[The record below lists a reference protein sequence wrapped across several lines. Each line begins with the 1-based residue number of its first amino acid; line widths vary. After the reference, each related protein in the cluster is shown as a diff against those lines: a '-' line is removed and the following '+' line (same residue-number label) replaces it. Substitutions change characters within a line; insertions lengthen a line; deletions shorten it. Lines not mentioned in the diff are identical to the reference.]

1 MENQVKLKNCI
12 IEELKIMNKFKK
24 SIFAAFAVVAGISL
38 TTACSDANEFEDTNT
53 NNKSWVI
60 NYNDS
65 MAVPHP
71 ETLTSTKW
79 VRGTGIKQN
88 AYGQEVQG
96 FVESLD
102 FVSADSVA
110 VKMSKGTTEGTW
122 VDDSNTEKL
131 PLYEYSYSEST
142 GRIQILQRTEN
153 KGKVT
158 KNAIFVGV
166 AVSGQQETITIVHYG
181 DTPAQ
186 TYLVKQ

>member
-1 MENQVKLKNCI
+1 
-12 IEELKIMNKFKK
+12 MNKFKK

-38 TTACSDANEFEDTNT
+38 TTACSDANEYEDAYTDNP
-53 NNKSWVI
+53 SWI
-60 NYNDS
+60 ENYTDS
-65 MAVPHP
+65 TKIAHP
-71 ETLTSTKW
+71 ESLANTKW
-79 VRGTGIKQN
+79 VRGTGIKQS
-88 AYGQEVQG
+88 ALVQG

-102 FVSADSVA
+102 FVSSDSVA
-110 VKMSKGTTEGTW
+110 VKMSQGTTEGTW

-166 AVSGQQETITIVHYG
+166 AVGGQQETITIVHYG